1 MKIRFITTLLL
12 MAVVLSA
19 CNFSLAED
27 ITPPPNY
34 VTPTPAPTLGPLYP
48 STPPSP
54 ARGAA
59 IFAKECAT
67 CHGEKGLG
75 NGAQAAGL
83 PVPVAAIGLAD
94 ISRQSSPAE
103 WYAVVTQGRTDR
115 YMPSFASRLSTQERW
130 DVLAYVFSLSA
141 SADDVAKGALIY
153 ADKCAACHGLQG
165 RGDGPQAAAL
175 SRAPANFTDRV
186 GAAHQNWMSK
196 ATGIGLYRA
205 ISEGVAPNMPGFSPE
220 LSEADRVALV
230 AYLRSLTFDLS
241 APKAIPTSTPEATA
255 TLEAQP
261 ATPDPQLSTPEA
273 AVTNEASATPE
284 IAVGTVSGTVVNAT
298 GNALP
303 TGLTVTLRGF
313 DHGSE
318 ASTGLAEAI
327 NLSVPLASD
336 GAFNFE
342 NVEMPAGRL
351 FLAQVTFTGV
361 PYQSGYLVA
370 EAGMDRLALPP
381 LNIYETTNDT
391 ALLTLD
397 QTNIAFDFSSQGV
410 AQVYEIYIL
419 TNSSVQTIVILTDGQ
434 SLPFIA
440 LPENA
445 QNVGFDLAQGS
456 APLLPADGGFAIQP
470 STTQYGIVAFFTLP
484 YDKKLEVTQPFKLAA
499 ESVTLFLPEGFKVKG
514 DQLTDAG
521 IKTIQGNSFQTYT
534 TENVKADSSLTFTV
548 RGSTKTSTGGTSL
561 DTKTS
566 LIVGLG
572 GLGIVLILAGVYLFF
587 RERARPVEPEEGEE
601 EETPED
607 ALGEDPASLTDAILA
622 LDDQFKSGGIA
633 KEAYEKRRAELKAR
647 LKDLL

>member
-1 MKIRFITTLLL
+1 MKIRFVTTFIL

-34 VTPTPAPTLGPLYP
+34 VAPTPAPTLGPSYP

-54 ARGAA
+54 SRGAV
-59 IFAKECAT
+59 IFAKECAA
-67 CHGEKGLG
+67 CHGDKGLG
-75 NGAQAAGL
+75 NGAQAASL

-115 YMPSFASRLSTQERW
+115 YMPSFASRLSNQERW

-141 SADDVAKGALIY
+141 TADDVAEGALIY

-165 RGDGPQAAAL
+165 RGDGPQAATL
-175 SRAPANFTDRV
+175 SRAPANFTD
-186 GAAHQNWMSK
+186 QNWMSK

-205 ISEGVAPNMPGFSPE
+205 ISEGVAPNMPGFSTE

-230 AYLRSLTFDLS
+230 AYLRSLTFDMS
-241 APKAIPTSTPEATA
+241 VPKAIPTSTPEATA

-273 AVTNEASATPE
+273 AVTSEASATPE
-284 IAVGTVSGTVVNAT
+284 IAVGTISGTVVNAT

-303 TGLTVTLRGF
+303 AGLTVILRGF
-313 DHGSE
+313 DHGSD
-318 ASTGLAEAI
+318 ASGGLAEAI
-327 NLSVPLASD
+327 NLSVPLAPD

-351 FLAQVTFTGV
+351 FLAEVTFTGV
-361 PYQSGYLVA
+361 PYQSDFLVA
-370 EAGMDRLALPP
+370 EDGMDKLSLPP
-381 LNIYETTNDT
+381 LNIYETMTDL
-391 ALLTLD
+391 ALLKLD
-397 QTNIAFDFSSQGV
+397 QTHIVFDFSSQGI
-410 AQVYEIYIL
+410 AQVYAIYIL
-419 TNSSVQTIVILTDGQ
+419 TNSSTQTIVILTDGQ

-445 QNVGFDLAQGS
+445 QNVGFDVAEGS
-456 APLLPADGGFAIQP
+456 APLLPADGGFAIPP
-470 STTQYGIVAFFTLP
+470 SANQYGIVAFFTLP

-499 ESVTLFLPEGFKVKG
+499 ESVTLFVPDGFKVKG

-521 IKTIQGNSFQTYT
+521 VKPIQGNSFQTYT

-548 RGSTKTSTGGTSL
+548 RGSTKTSMGGTSL

-587 RERARPVEPEEGEE
+587 RDRARQGEPEEDEE
-601 EETPED
+601 EEAPED
-607 ALGEDPASLTDAILA
+607 ALGEDPVSLTDAILA
-622 LDDQFKSGGIA
+622 LDDQFKSGCIA

-647 LKDLL
+647 LKELL

>member
-1 MKIRFITTLLL
+1 MKIRFITTLIL

-34 VTPTPAPTLGPLYP
+34 VAPTPAPTLGPSYP

-54 ARGAA
+54 LRGEA
-59 IFAKECAT
+59 IFAEECAA

-75 NGAQAAGL
+75 NGTQAAGL
-83 PVPVAAIGLAD
+83 PVPVAAIGLAA
-94 ISRQSSPAE
+94 ISRQSSPSE
-103 WYAVVTQGRTDR
+103 WYTVVTQGRPDR
-115 YMPSFASRLSTQERW
+115 SMPPFASRLSNQERW

-141 SADDVAKGALIY
+141 TADDVARGALIY
-153 ADKCAACHGLQG
+153 ADKCAACHGLKG

-175 SRAPANFTDRV
+175 SRAPANFTD
-186 GAAHQNWMSK
+186 QNWMSK

-205 ISEGVAPNMPGFSPE
+205 ISEGVAPKMPGFSTE

-284 IAVGTVSGTVVNAT
+284 IAVGTITGTVVNAT

-303 TGLTVTLRGF
+303 AGLTVTLRGF

-318 ASTGLAEAI
+318 ASAGLAEGLTAEAI

-336 GAFNFE
+336 GSFNFE
-342 NVEMPAGRL
+342 NVEMTAGRL
-351 FLAQVTFTGV
+351 FLAEVTFTGV
-361 PYQSGYLVA
+361 PYQSDFVSV

-381 LNIYETTNDT
+381 LNIYETTNDM

-397 QTNIAFDFSSQGV
+397 QTHIVFDFSSPGV

-419 TNSSVQTIVILTDGQ
+419 TNSSTQTIVILTDGQ

-456 APLLPADGGFAIQP
+456 APLLPADGGFAIPP
-470 STTQYGIVAFFTLP
+470 SANQYGIVAFFTLP

-499 ESVTLFLPEGFKVKG
+499 ESVTLFVPEGFKVKG

-521 IKTIQGNSFQTYT
+521 VKPIQGNSFQTYT

-548 RGSTKTSTGGTSL
+548 RGSTTASTGGTSL

-587 RERARPVEPEEGEE
+587 RDRARQVEPEEGEE
-601 EETPED
+601 EAPED
-607 ALGEDPASLTDAILA
+607 ALGEDPVSLTDAILA
-622 LDDQFKSGGIA
+622 LDDQFKAGGIA

-647 LKDLL
+647 LKELL

>member
-1 MKIRFITTLLL
+1 MKIRFVTTFIF

-34 VTPTPAPTLGPLYP
+34 VAPTLAPTLGPSYP

-54 ARGAA
+54 SRGEV

-67 CHGEKGLG
+67 CHGIKGLG
-75 NGAQAAGL
+75 NGPQAASL
-83 PVPVAAIGLAD
+83 PVPVAAIGLAA

-103 WYAVVTQGRTDR
+103 WYTVVTQGRTDR
-115 YMPSFASRLSTQERW
+115 NMPSFANRLSNQERW

-141 SADDVAKGALIY
+141 TADDVAEGALIY

-175 SRAPANFTDRV
+175 SRAPANFTE
-186 GAAHQNWMSK
+186 QNWMSK

-205 ISEGVAPNMPGFSPE
+205 ISEGVTPNMPGFSTE

-230 AYLRSLTFDLS
+230 AYLRSLTFDIS

-255 TLEAQP
+255 TLETQL

-273 AVTNEASATPE
+273 AATSEASPTPS
-284 IAVGTVSGTVVNAT
+284 VTLGTVSGTVINGT

-303 TGLTVTLRGF
+303 AGLTVILRGF
-313 DHGSE
+313 DHGSD

-361 PYQSGYLVA
+361 PYQSEFMTA
-370 EAGMDRLALPP
+370 EDGMDKLALPP
-381 LNIYETTNDT
+381 LNIYETTTDM

-397 QTNIAFDFSSQGV
+397 QTHIAFDFSSQGV

-419 TNSSVQTIVILTDGQ
+419 TNSSAQTIVILTDGQ

-456 APLLPADGGFAIQP
+456 APLLPTDGGFAIPP
-470 STTQYGIVAFFTLP
+470 SANQYGIVAFFTLP
-484 YDKKLEVTQPFKLAA
+484 YDKKLELTQPFKLPVV
-499 ESVTLFLPEGFKVKG
+499 SLTLFVPEGFKVKG

-521 IKTIQGNSFQTYT
+521 VKPIQDTSFQTYT
-534 TENVKADSSLTFTV
+534 AKDVKADSSLTFTV
-548 RGSTKTSTGGTSL
+548 SGSPKTSTGGTSQN
-561 DTKTS
+561 TKTS

-572 GLGIVLILAGVYLFF
+572 GLGIVLILAGAYLFF
-587 RERARPVEPEEGEE
+587 RERARPVELEEGEE

-607 ALGEDPASLTDAILA
+607 SLGDDPVSLTDAILA
-622 LDDQFKSGGIA
+622 LDDQFKAGGIA

>member
-34 VTPTPAPTLGPLYP
+34 VAPTPAPTLGPSYP
-48 STPPSP
+48 SRPPSP
-54 ARGAA
+54 LRGAA
-59 IFAKECAT
+59 IFAEECAA
-67 CHGEKGLG
+67 CHGENGLG
-75 NGAQAAGL
+75 NGPQAAGL

-94 ISRQSSPAE
+94 IARQSSPAE
-103 WYAVVTQGRTDR
+103 WYAVVTQGRMDR
-115 YMPSFASRLSTQERW
+115 YMPPFASRLSNQERW

-141 SADDVAKGALIY
+141 AAEDVAKGALIY
-153 ADKCAACHGLQG
+153 TDKCAACHGLQG
-165 RGDGPQAAAL
+165 RGDGTQAAGL
-175 SRAPANFTDRV
+175 SSAPANFTD
-186 GAAHQNWMSK
+186 QNWMSK

-205 ISEGVAPNMPGFSPE
+205 ISEGVAPNMPGFSTK
-220 LSEADRVALV
+220 LNEADRVALV
-230 AYLRSLTFDLS
+230 AYLRSLTFDMS
-241 APKAIPTSTPEATA
+241 APKATPIPTSTPELSTA
-255 TLEAQP
+255 TIESQLI
-261 ATPDPQLSTPEA
+261 TPDPQLSTPEA
-273 AVTNEASATPE
+273 AVTNEASATPPV
-284 IAVGTVSGTVVNAT
+284 ALGTITGTVVNGT

-303 TGLTVTLRGF
+303 AGLTVTLRGF

-336 GAFNFE
+336 GSFNFE
-342 NVEMPAGRL
+342 NVEMPQGRL

-361 PYQSGYLVA
+361 PYQSDFMTA

-381 LNIYETTNDT
+381 LNIYETTTDL

-397 QTNIAFDFSSQGV
+397 QTHIVFDFSSQGT

-419 TNSSVQTIVILTDGQ
+419 TNSSTQTIVILTNGQ

-440 LPENA
+440 LPETA
-445 QNVGFDLAQGS
+445 QNVGFDVAQGS
-456 APLLPADGGFAIQP
+456 APLLPADGGFAIPP
-470 STTQYGIVAFFTLP
+470 STNQYAIVAFFTLP
-484 YDKKLEVTQPFKLAA
+484 YDKKLEVTQPFKLPAA
-499 ESVTLFLPEGFKVKG
+499 SVTLFVPEGFKVKG

-521 IKTIQGNSFQTYT
+521 VKPIQDTSFQTYT
-534 TENVKADSSLTFTV
+534 TENVKADSLLTFTV
-548 RGSTKTSTGGTSL
+548 SGSPKTSTGGTSL
-561 DTKTS
+561 NTKTS

-587 RERARPVEPEEGEE
+587 RDRARQVEPEEGEE
-601 EETPED
+601 EEAPED
-607 ALGEDPASLTDAILA
+607 ALGDDPVSLTDAILA
-622 LDDQFKSGGIA
+622 LDDQFKAGGIA

-647 LKDLL
+647 LKELL